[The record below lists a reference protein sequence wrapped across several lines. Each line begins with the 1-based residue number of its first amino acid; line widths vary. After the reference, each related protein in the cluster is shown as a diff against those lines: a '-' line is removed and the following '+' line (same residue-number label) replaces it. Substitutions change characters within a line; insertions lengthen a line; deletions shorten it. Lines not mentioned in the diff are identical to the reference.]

1 MKTLNYQT
9 LFAFALILFFSQAGY
24 SQQEA
29 SILEKLKSTIWNAAE
44 YGDGTYDCQFTDST
58 MVWTFGKSKEFSI
71 VQEFYL
77 SNTINNEFQIEKVGN
92 LSNGNYLII
101 RAKRTPDDTRPK
113 PISVMEIIEL
123 SREKLILKNVNK
135 PERHLVVFEAKEK

>member
-1 MKTLNYQT
+1 MKIVCLIV
-9 LFAFALILFFSQAGY
+9 LILFFSNTGY
-24 SQQEA
+24 SQQGT
-29 SILEKLKSTIWNAAE
+29 SILEKLKGTVWNAAE

-77 SNTINNEFQIEKVGN
+77 SSNINNEFQIEKVGRF
-92 LSNGNYLII
+92 SNGNYLII
-101 RAKRTPDDTRPK
+101 RAKRTSEDTRPK

-123 SREKLILKNVNK
+123 TNEKLVLKNVNK
-135 PERHLVVFEAKEK
+135 PELPLIVFQAKNE